1 MKEGFKGQR
10 QVLLPQ
16 IAMQIIEHDK
26 RLSLLHVTAIG
37 YYPKAKYHKVTR
49 PNGVEQ
55 FILIYCTDGAGW
67 YVSNGQ
73 RYEVSTNDV
82 FILPPCCAHSYG
94 ADSHNPWTI
103 YWIHFGGSV
112 ADEYAKGFL
121 TPRSIDPGIKSRITV
136 RNKCFEEIYS
146 IMERGPEL
154 SNMQYVSSL
163 LHVYLG
169 SFQNLISF
177 RNAALP
183 LNDGS
188 HGMFDIAD
196 GLIHYMEENINR
208 KMTKQDF
215 AHYCGYSISQMSHL
229 FKEKTGYAVMTYFT
243 MLRIKKACTLLKGTD
258 YKIGQICFLVG
269 YSDQLYFSRMF
280 AQYMGMSP
288 TQYRNTAI

>member
-37 YYPKAKYHKVTR
+37 YYPKTKYHKVTR
-49 PNGVEQ
+49 PNGAEQ
-55 FILIYCTDGAGW
+55 FILIYCIDGAGW
-67 YVSNGQ
+67 YVLDGHHYTVNAN
-73 RYEVSTNDV
+73 EV
-82 FILPPCCAHSYG
+82 FILPPNRPHSYG
-94 ADSHNPWTI
+94 SDSNKPWTI
-103 YWIHFGGSV
+103 YWIHFSGSV
-112 ADEYAKGFL
+112 AEEYARGFFE
-121 TPRSIDPGIKSRITV
+121 PRSIDPGIQSRITV
-136 RNKCFEEIYS
+136 RNNCFEEIYS
-146 IMERGPEL
+146 TMEQGPEL
-154 SNMQYVSSL
+154 SNMQYASSL
-163 LHVYLG
+163 LHLYLG
-169 SFQNLISF
+169 SFQNLLPF
-177 RNAALP
+177 RHSVLP
-183 LNDGS
+183 CDHQASML
-188 HGMFDIAD
+188 DITD

-215 AHYCGYSISQMSHL
+215 ANYCGYSISQMSHL

-288 TQYRNTAI
+288 TQYRNTTI

>member
-1 MKEGFKGQR
+1 M
-10 QVLLPQ
+10 LPQ

-37 YYPKAKYHKVTR
+37 YYPKAKYHKVAR

-67 YVSNGQ
+67 YVLDGH
-73 RYEVSTNDV
+73 RYTVNANEV
-82 FILPPCCAHSYG
+82 FILPPNHSHCYG
-94 ADSHNPWTI
+94 SDSDKPWTI
-103 YWIHFGGSV
+103 YWIHFSGSV
-112 ADEYAKGFL
+112 AEEYAQGFL
-121 TPRSIDPGIKSRITV
+121 EPHSIDPGIQSRITV
-136 RNKCFEEIYS
+136 RNSCFEEIYS
-146 IMERGPEL
+146 TMEQGPEL
-154 SNMQYVSSL
+154 SNMQYASSL
-163 LHVYLG
+163 LHLYLG
-169 SFQNLISF
+169 SFQNLLSF
-177 RNAALP
+177 RHSVLP
-183 LNDGS
+183 NDPQS
-188 HGMFDIAD
+188 SMLDIAD

-215 AHYCGYSISQMSHL
+215 ANYCGYSISQMSYL

>member
-16 IAMQIIEHDK
+16 VAFETIKQDR
-26 RLSLLHVTAIG
+26 RLSLLNVTAIG
-37 YYPKAKYHKVTR
+37 YYPRAKYHKVTR
-49 PNGVEQ
+49 PAGASQ
-55 FILIYCTDGAGW
+55 FILIYCVDGAGW
-67 YVSNGQ
+67 YVLNGH
-73 RYEVSTNDV
+73 RYEVNTNEI

-94 ADSHNPWTI
+94 SDSNNPWTI
-103 YWIHFGGSV
+103 YWIHFSGSV
-112 ADEYAKGFL
+112 AEEYAKGFL
-121 TPRSIDPGIKSRITV
+121 TPRSIEPGIQSRITV
-136 RNKCFEEIYS
+136 RNKYFEEIFS
-146 IMERGPEL
+146 LMERGPEL
-154 SNMQYVSSL
+154 SNMQYASSL

-169 SFQNLISF
+169 SFQNLHSF
-177 RNAALP
+177 RNAVLP
-183 LNDGS
+183 KDNKNN
-188 HGMFDIAD
+188 MFDITD

-215 AHYCGYSISQMSHL
+215 ANYCGYSISQISHL
-229 FKEKTGYAVMTYFT
+229 FKAKTGYAVMTYFT